1 MDLVSSITFTT
12 QPKGSFSTSY
22 SGPVGTYP
30 VVGEARFS
38 LAVSYDALTN
48 SGNVTVLPAEFAL
61 HAAYPNP
68 FNPSTTIG
76 FDLPETGKVSLSIYD
91 LKGALVGTLLNE
103 SKVAGTYQYKWTPT
117 SELASGMYL
126 FELKTKT
133 RPDIKKLHTLNRSI
147 RNTMNKYYILFAAVF
162 TAIAYSQG
170 IDFPTTPAQ
179 APIGGL
185 GLLAAGGAALA
196 YKKLR
201 KK

>member
-1 MDLVSSITFTT
+1 MKVKLQERINTDGHQQVNLHLGCI
-12 QPKGSFSTSY
+12 
-22 SGPVGTYP
+22 
-30 VVGEARFS
+30 S
-38 LAVSYDALTN
+38 LN
-48 SGNVTVLPAEFAL
+48 S
-61 HAAYPNP
+61 
-68 FNPSTTIG
+68 
-76 FDLPETGKVSLSIYD
+76 K
-91 LKGALVGTLLNE
+91 
-103 SKVAGTYQYKWTPT
+103 Q
-117 SELASGMYL
+117 
-126 FELKTKT
+126 KT